1 MPDQRRVDADGPDP
15 GAGLVNLDFAATGVL
30 VATSAA
36 GAALPDD
43 FGPVHAVASS
53 VAFVIGTGAFLWA
66 YAVGVS
72 RSRAELVTMSGLFFL
87 GGEVAPKVT
96 RFRLRLALLVQ
107 IVAVVTAAAVRAY
120 TTVAFGVLAPLLGLG
135 LMALWGARH
144 GSFAARP
151 EAKLERR

>member
-1 MPDQRRVDADGPDP
+1 MSEQGRGGDAAEPEP
-15 GAGLVNLDFAATGVL
+15 GADLVNLDFAVTGVL

-43 FGPVHAVASS
+43 FGIVHAVASS
-53 VAFVIGTGAFLWA
+53 VAFVVGTGAFLWA

-72 RSRAELVTMSGLFFL
+72 RSREEQVTLSGLFFL

-107 IVAVVTAAAVRAY
+107 IVAVVTAAAIRAY
-120 TTVAFGVLAPLLGLG
+120 TNVAFGVLAPLLGLG
-135 LMALWGARH
+135 LMALWSARH
-144 GSFAARP
+144 GTFAARP
-151 EAKLERR
+151 EVELEH